1 MAPRKKVGQATATTA
16 VSQASPDE
24 LMPDGPADEGTSPK
38 AALDPWTDEQE
49 ISLFKGIIKWKPVG
63 MHKHFRM
70 IALSQYLR
78 SHGYKEQHTNIP
90 GIWKKLGTL
99 YNLEALDQREDA
111 FNETTS
117 EFDDAG
123 DEDFV
128 EFDLP
133 QAEFGERMYERR
145 FATTTSSSPASERF
159 QPVNDNNK
167 NARRPSTVDDSED
180 PRSSPASG
188 KGTVRGTRAT
198 KVTRRSRLQEQETSE
213 EHTRTTKGTP
223 NRGESTQD
231 EKSEVGDEEE
241 GEDESMEDDT
251 EDTPASTTRSNQ
263 RSARG
268 TRGRG
273 RAGRRRGGRRR

>member
-1 MAPRKKVGQATATTA
+1 
-16 VSQASPDE
+16 
-24 LMPDGPADEGTSPK
+24 
-38 AALDPWTDEQE
+38 
-49 ISLFKGIIKWKPVG
+49 
-63 MHKHFRM
+63 
-70 IALSQYLR
+70 
-78 SHGYKEQHTNIP
+78 
-90 GIWKKLGTL
+90 
-99 YNLEALDQREDA
+99 
-111 FNETTS
+111 
-117 EFDDAG
+117 
-123 DEDFV
+123 
-128 EFDLP
+128 
-133 QAEFGERMYERR
+133 MYERR

-167 NARRPSTVDDSED
+167 NARRPSTVDDSEGWLHDLICVVAKLRYPTD